1 MDEQKN
7 TAGKTMELKIY
18 HMYPDLLNLYGDLG
32 NVTCLRQRCQ
42 WRGIQAHVVGF
53 SMTQEDPLV
62 DGDLFFIGGGS
73 DRGQNI
79 VYSHLLKY
87 SNQMGELIEDG
98 APILAIC
105 GGYQLLG
112 EKYIDAEGNDVPGL
126 GIFDYYTR
134 SEEGRLIGNIIIE
147 NSLGLNPETLVGFEN
162 HGGRTYHDHQPLGK
176 VLVGYGNN
184 GKDKQEGMVYQ
195 NCIGT
200 YLHGPIL
207 PKNPQLADYLILKA
221 LERKYG
227 LKELPCLEDDMEYT
241 AHNKVLKLYSP

>member
-1 MDEQKN
+1 
-7 TAGKTMELKIY
+7 MELKIY
-18 HMYPDLLNLYGDLG
+18 HMYPDLLNLYGDIG
-32 NVTCLRQRCQ
+32 NVTCLTQRCK
-42 WRGIQAHVVGF
+42 WRGIQVEVVGF
-53 SMTQEDPLV
+53 SMKHEAPLI

-79 VYSHLLKY
+79 VYTHLRKY
-87 SNQMGELIEDG
+87 SNQIGELIEEG
-98 APILAIC
+98 TPVLAIC

-112 EKYIDAEGNDVPGL
+112 EKYIDAEGSDVPGL

-147 NSLGLNPETLVGFEN
+147 NSLGLNPETFVGFEN
-162 HGGRTYHDHQPLGK
+162 HGGRTYHEHQPLGK

-184 GKDKQEGMVYQ
+184 GKDKQEGMVYR

-200 YLHGPIL
+200 YLHGPLL
-207 PKNPQLADYLILKA
+207 PKNPQLADFLILKA

-227 LKELPCLEDDMEYT
+227 LKKLPGLEDDWEYA

>member
-1 MDEQKN
+1 M
-7 TAGKTMELKIY
+7 GITMELKIY

-42 WRGIQAHVVGF
+42 WRGIDVEVVGF
-53 SMTQEDPLV
+53 SMNHEAPLA

-79 VYSHLLKY
+79 VYSHLTKY
-87 SNQMGELIEDG
+87 TRIMGDLIEDG
-98 APILAIC
+98 APVLAIC

-112 EKYIDAEGNDVPGL
+112 EKYIDADGNDVPGL
-126 GIFDYYTR
+126 GIFDYHTR
-134 SEEGRLIGNIIIE
+134 SEEGRLIGNIIIK
-147 NSLGLNPETLVGFEN
+147 NGLGLSPETLVGFEN
-162 HGGRTYHDHQPLGK
+162 HGGRTYHDHQALGK

-184 GKDKQEGMVYQ
+184 GKDQEEGMVYK

-200 YLHGPIL
+200 YLHGPLL
-207 PKNPQLADYLILKA
+207 PKNPHLADHLILKA

-227 LKELPCLEDDMEYT
+227 LKELSSLEDRQEYA
-241 AHNKVLKLYSP
+241 AHEKVLGLYSP

>member
-1 MDEQKN
+1 
-7 TAGKTMELKIY
+7 MELKIY
-18 HMYPDLLNLYGDLG
+18 HMYPDLLNLYGDIG
-32 NVTCLRQRCQ
+32 NVTCLTQRCK
-42 WRGIQAHVVGF
+42 WRGIQVEVVGF
-53 SMTQEDPLV
+53 SMKHEAPLI

-79 VYSHLLKY
+79 VYTHLRKF
-87 SNQMGELIEDG
+87 SNQIGELIEEG
-98 APILAIC
+98 TPVLAIC

-112 EKYIDAEGNDVPGL
+112 EKYIDAEGSDVPGL

-147 NSLGLNPETLVGFEN
+147 NSLGLNPETFVGFEN
-162 HGGRTYHDHQPLGK
+162 HGGRTYHEHQPLGK

-184 GKDKQEGMVYQ
+184 GKDKQEGMVYR

-200 YLHGPIL
+200 YLHGPLL
-207 PKNPQLADYLILKA
+207 PKNPQLADFLILKA

-227 LKELPCLEDDMEYT
+227 LKKLPGLEDDWEYA

>member
-1 MDEQKN
+1 
-7 TAGKTMELKIY
+7 MELKIY
-18 HMYPDLLNLYGDLG
+18 HMYPDLLNLYGDIG
-32 NVTCLRQRCQ
+32 NVTCLTQRCK
-42 WRGIQAHVVGF
+42 WRGIQVEVVGF
-53 SMTQEDPLV
+53 SMKHEAPLI

-79 VYSHLLKY
+79 VYTHLRKY
-87 SNQMGELIEDG
+87 SNQIGELIEEG
-98 APILAIC
+98 APVLAIC

-112 EKYIDAEGNDVPGL
+112 EKYIDAEGSDVPGL

-147 NSLGLNPETLVGFEN
+147 NSLGLNPETFVGFEN
-162 HGGRTYHDHQPLGK
+162 HGGRTYHEHQPLGK

-184 GKDKQEGMVYQ
+184 GKDKQEGMVYR

-200 YLHGPIL
+200 YLHGPLL
-207 PKNPQLADYLILKA
+207 PKNPQLADFLILKA
-221 LERKYG
+221 LEKKYG
-227 LKELPCLEDDMEYT
+227 LKKLPGLEDDWEYA

>member
-1 MDEQKN
+1 MKI
-7 TAGKTMELKIY
+7 KIY

-32 NVTCLRQRCQ
+32 NVTCLSRRCQ
-42 WRGIQAHVVGF
+42 WRGINVEVVSF
-53 SMTQEDPLV
+53 SMNNEVPLE

-87 SNQMGELIEDG
+87 RKEIGELIENG
-98 APILAIC
+98 APVLAIC

-126 GIFDYYTR
+126 GIFDYYTQ
-134 SEEGRLIGNIIIE
+134 SEEGRLIGNIIIK
-147 NSLGLNPETLVGFEN
+147 NSLGLSPETLVGFEN

-176 VLVGYGNN
+176 VMVGYGNN
-184 GKDKQEGMVYQ
+184 GKDQEEGMVYE

-200 YLHGPIL
+200 YLHGPLL
-207 PKNPQLADYLILKA
+207 PKNPHLADHLILKA
-221 LERKYG
+221 LENKYG
-227 LKELPCLEDDMEYT
+227 LKELSPLQDVGEYS
-241 AHNKVLKLYSP
+241 AHDKVLQLYSP

>member
-1 MDEQKN
+1 
-7 TAGKTMELKIY
+7 
-18 HMYPDLLNLYGDLG
+18 MYPDLLNLYGDIG
-32 NVTCLRQRCQ
+32 NVTCLTQRCK
-42 WRGIQAHVVGF
+42 WRGIQVEVVGF
-53 SMTQEDPLV
+53 SMKHEAPLI

-79 VYSHLLKY
+79 VYTHLRKY
-87 SNQMGELIEDG
+87 SNQIGELIEEG
-98 APILAIC
+98 APVLAIC

-112 EKYIDAEGNDVPGL
+112 EKYIDAEGSDVPGL

-147 NSLGLNPETLVGFEN
+147 NSLGLNPETFVGFEN
-162 HGGRTYHDHQPLGK
+162 HGGRTYHEHQPLGK

-184 GKDKQEGMVYQ
+184 GKDKQEGMVYR

-200 YLHGPIL
+200 YLHGPLL
-207 PKNPQLADYLILKA
+207 PKNPQLADFLILKA
-221 LERKYG
+221 LEKKYG
-227 LKELPCLEDDMEYT
+227 LKKLPGLEDDWEYA

>member
-1 MDEQKN
+1 
-7 TAGKTMELKIY
+7 MELKIY
-18 HMYPDLLNLYGDLG
+18 HMYPDLLNLYGDIG
-32 NVTCLRQRCQ
+32 NVTCLTQRCK
-42 WRGIQAHVVGF
+42 WRGIQVEVVGF
-53 SMTQEDPLV
+53 SMKHEAPLI

-73 DRGQNI
+73 DCGQNI
-79 VYSHLLKY
+79 VYTHLRKY
-87 SNQMGELIEDG
+87 SNQIGELIEEG
-98 APILAIC
+98 TPVLAIC

-112 EKYIDAEGNDVPGL
+112 EKYIDAEGSDVPGL

-147 NSLGLNPETLVGFEN
+147 NSLGLNPETFVGFEN
-162 HGGRTYHDHQPLGK
+162 HGGRTYHEHQPLGK

-184 GKDKQEGMVYQ
+184 GKDKQEGMVYR

-200 YLHGPIL
+200 YLHGPLL
-207 PKNPQLADYLILKA
+207 PKNPQLADFLILKA

-227 LKELPCLEDDMEYT
+227 LKKLPGLEDDWEYA